1 MEEEI
6 VQVEEEIVRSVMEQ
20 SMHTANV
27 SVSQTEVTSASISR
41 YTIVVI

>member
-41 YTIVVI
+41 YIYNCC